1 MELSWTEDKAL
12 NLLKTSLN
20 NQNAR
25 FRNGQWE
32 TINQLVNHSR
42 KILLVQRT
50 GWGKSV
56 VYFISARIL
65 RDQKRGPTIIISP
78 LLALMRNQIE
88 AAERIG
94 IRAVTINSTN
104 QDDWLTIKEQ
114 ILADQVDTI
123 LISPERLAN
132 DEFIEQILLP
142 VTQRIGLMV
151 VDEAHCISDWGHDFR
166 PDYRR
171 IINIIRQIP
180 SNTPVLGT
188 TATANERVVQDV
200 CEQLGDIKTIRGPL
214 ARESLFLQNIRLQDK
229 AARMAW
235 LAEQLQHIAGTGI
248 VYTLTKRDADQVAG
262 WLKENGIPAA
272 AYYSDVQ
279 HPEFSDSNLYRR
291 YLEDQLL
298 NNELKALVSTTA
310 LGMGYDK
317 PDLGFVIHYQAPSSV
332 IAYYQQVGRAG
343 RAIQKARGVLLSGRE
358 DEEIHEYFRKSA
370 FPSEQFV
377 QQILDALD
385 ESDGLTVRQLQG
397 KVNLG
402 QMQIEHVLKFLRV
415 ENPSPVLFENSRWY
429 RTAVEYNM
437 DHERIVFLTNRRVV
451 EWQKIQ
457 EYIKHDSCLMT
468 FLRQEL
474 DDHEGLDCMKCM
486 NCNPEA
492 ALPKS
497 FSRDLALKALDYLK
511 HSDLM
516 LYPKKLFPKDAFPV
530 YGFSGRLVNQSLDSE
545 TGRILSRWEDAGW
558 GKLVADEKHAGIFGD
573 DLVNAACDMIL
584 NRWNP
589 NPFPEW
595 VTCVPSLNHRELVPQ
610 FAQKVA
616 AKLRVPFKE
625 VITKARH
632 NALQKLQNNSYHQ
645 CRNLDGVF
653 NVIDQQILPAPVLLI
668 DDVVDSG
675 WTLTVAGALLRRA
688 GCMKVYPIALA
699 TTAGGG

>member
-1 MELSWTEDKAL
+1 MEMLWTEDKAL
-12 NLLKTSLN
+12 NLLKMSLN

-25 FRNGQWE
+25 FRHGQWE
-32 TINQLVNHSR
+32 TINQLVNHSH

-94 IRAVTINSTN
+94 IRAVTINSSN
-104 QDDWLTIKEQ
+104 QNDWAAIKEQ

-171 IINIIRQIP
+171 VINIIRQIP
-180 SNTPVLGT
+180 SNTAVLGT

-214 ARESLFLQNIRLQDK
+214 ARESLFLQNIRLLDK

-235 LAEQLQHIAGTGI
+235 LAEQLPRIAGTGI
-248 VYTLTKRDADQVAG
+248 VYTLTKRDADQVAE
-262 WLKENGIPAA
+262 WLKENGISAA

-279 HPEFSDSNLYRR
+279 HSEFPDSNLYRR

-298 NNELKALVSTTA
+298 NNDLKVLVSTTA

-343 RAIQKARGVLLSGRE
+343 RAIQEARGVLLSGRE

-377 QQILDALD
+377 KVLLEALE
-385 ESDGLTVRQLQG
+385 ESDGLTIRQLHR
-397 KVNLG
+397 KVNLT
-402 QMQIEHVLKFLRV
+402 QMQIEQVLKYLRV
-415 ENPSPVLFENSRWY
+415 ENPSPVLFQNSRWY
-429 RTAVEYNM
+429 RTAVEYKM
-437 DHERIVFLTNRRVV
+437 DQEKIAFLTERRIF
-451 EWQKIQ
+451 EWQQIQ
-457 EYIKHDSCLMT
+457 EYIVHDNCLMT
-468 FLRQEL
+468 FLRQTL
-474 DDHEGLDCMKCM
+474 DDHGDFACMKCA
-486 NCNPEA
+486 NCNPES

-497 FSRDLALKALDYLK
+497 FSRDLAFKALDYLK
-511 HSDLM
+511 HSEIM
-516 LYPKKLFPKDAFPV
+516 LFPKKLFSKDAFPI
-530 YGFSGRLVNQSLDSE
+530 YGFNGRLVSQSLESE
-545 TGRILSRWEDAGW
+545 TGRILSRWGDAGW
-558 GKLVADEKHAGIFGD
+558 GKVVADEKHAGVFGD
-573 DLVNAACDMIL
+573 DLVNANCDMIL
-584 NRWNP
+584 KRWNP

-595 VTCVPSLNHRELVPQ
+595 VTCVPSLNHRELVPE
-610 FAQKVA
+610 FARRVA
-616 AKLRVPFKE
+616 AKLRLPFKE
-625 VITKARH
+625 VITKVRN

-653 NVIDQQILPAPVLLI
+653 SVIEKQILQAPVLLI
-668 DDVVDSG
+668 DDMVDSG

-688 GCMKVYPIALA
+688 GCTKVYPMALA